1 MRPCLRLPVLL
12 AAILTGCNHPEPFD
26 TPYYGAPPPPAGTE
40 TRLTYNSPGHDQGP
54 AWLPSGT
61 GFYYSRQEL
70 DRPDRDWCLALMPRD
85 GGGIRREICDVVPAA
100 IDSIDA
106 WQSPGPGPDGRLA
119 LLRTSAP
126 AALNP
131 IAPYRTELVAAT
143 LADPADARVLK
154 VLPGL
159 APSGRG
165 YGAVSQIH
173 WLSPSSIV
181 YLAEQ
186 VVYRAPCNN
195 CPVDTLRW
203 GLEIVK
209 ADFSGPVPIFS
220 MLPGSDQASSVT
232 VVGSD
237 TVYYTTNGDSR
248 VYRLVLS
255 TETISVVHDFGAT
268 IVRDVQ
274 VAGNRLVAVV
284 GGSVSFTTDSL
295 IGPVQRD
302 GGGVLYLLILGST
315 LAFPLTSPFES
326 FRHPALS
333 PDGSRLVAEMT
344 VGGSSDIWAVALP

>member
-12 AAILTGCNHPEPFD
+12 AATLTGCSHSQPFD
-26 TPYYGAPPPPAGTE
+26 TAYYGAPPPPAGTE
-40 TRLTYNSPGHDQGP
+40 TRLTYNFGNDRGP
-54 AWLPSGT
+54 AWLPGGT

-70 DRPDRDWCLALMPRD
+70 DRSDRDWCLALMPRG

-100 IDSIDA
+100 IDSING
-106 WQSPGPGPDGRLA
+106 WQSPGPGPDGRLGFM
-119 LLRTSAP
+119 RTSAP

-131 IAPYRTELVAAT
+131 VAPYRSELVTVA

-165 YGAVSQIH
+165 YEAVSQIR

-181 YLAEQ
+181 YLAER
-186 VVYRAPCNN
+186 VVYRAPCGS

-203 GLEIVK
+203 GLELVK
-209 ADFSGPVPIFS
+209 ADLGGPVPVFS
-220 MLPGSDQASSVT
+220 MLPGSDQASSVA

-274 VAGNRLVAVV
+274 VAGDRLVAVV
-284 GGSVSFTTDSL
+284 GGSVSFTNDSL
-295 IGPVQRD
+295 VGPLQRD
-302 GGGVLYLLILGST
+302 NGGVLYLLNLGSPT
-315 LAFPLTSPFES
+315 AFPLTGPFES

-333 PDGSRLVAEMT
+333 PDGSRLVAEMINS
-344 VGGSSDIWAVALP
+344 GSSDIWAVALP